1 MAGTAPPYGSIL
13 LNELHTYF
21 PAILYQRQRFTSVQ
35 SVLEYMEQQMRG
47 RYDLF
52 SMWQN
57 YFNANNPN
65 PLAPPYPA
73 QPQQQPQS
81 QPYQPQQQPQQQQ
94 GYYRSRN
101 SRRWYPRNSPQPQTE
116 TAPRVHVTFPA
127 DSPQTNTNAATSD
140 QLVSSIL
147 NTYMPN
153 DEFSQFI
160 IRSLLVSP
168 SLGNTTTPNPQT
180 QPFWE
185 PIVVAPTATQ
195 LAAASSTYAAPTRL
209 DTPCAICQDT
219 IAEGDQVRKL
229 NHCDHFFHRSCVDTW
244 FQRNVRC
251 PVCRHDIRSR
261 AVRAAVT
268 TAVAPLTASAQT

>member
-1 MAGTAPPYGSIL
+1 MAGVNPAATGPPYGSIL
-13 LNELHTYF
+13 MNELHTYF

-35 SVLEYMEQQMRG
+35 NVLEYMEQQMRG

-57 YFNANNPN
+57 YYNTNN
-65 PLAPPYPA
+65 PLAPPYPV
-73 QPQQQPQS
+73 QEQQQPHPQQQQES
-81 QPYQPQQQPQQQQ
+81 Q

-101 SRRWYPRNSPQPQTE
+101 SRRWYPRNSPQPQPQHE
-116 TAPRVHVTFPA
+116 AAPRVYVTPPA
-127 DSPQTNTNAATSD
+127 DSPQTNVTANSD
-140 QLVSSIL
+140 QLVTSIL

-160 IRSLLVSP
+160 IRSLLIPP
-168 SLGNTTTPNPQT
+168 STGNTTTLNP

-185 PIVVAPTATQ
+185 PIVVAPSATQ

-261 AVRAAVT
+261 VVRATAT
-268 TAVAPLTASAQT
+268 TGSLNAQQTLNASTQS

>member
-1 MAGTAPPYGSIL
+1 M
-13 LNELHTYF
+13 NELHTYF

-35 SVLEYMEQQMRG
+35 NVLEYMEQQMRG

-57 YFNANNPN
+57 YYNTNN
-65 PLAPPYPA
+65 PLAPPYPV
-73 QPQQQPQS
+73 QEQQPQP
-81 QPYQPQQQPQQQQ
+81 QPQPQAYQPQQQQQ

-101 SRRWYPRNSPQPQTE
+101 SRRWYPRNSPMPQHE
-116 TAPRVHVTFPA
+116 AAPSVHVTFPA
-127 DSPQTNTNAATSD
+127 DSLQTNTNAATSD
-140 QLVSSIL
+140 QLVTSIL

-160 IRSLLVSP
+160 IRSLLIPP
-168 SLGNTTTPNPQT
+168 STGNTTTLNPQT
-180 QPFWE
+180 QAYWDPV
-185 PIVVAPTATQ
+185 VVAPTATQ
-195 LAAASSTYAAPTRL
+195 IAAASSTYAAPTRL

-261 AVRAAVT
+261 AVRAVAP
-268 TAVAPLTASAQT
+268 APLTASAQT